1 MKKTKL
7 IMTLIGTG
15 ILLIIGMYW
24 LFTSV
29 MDIALWGLW
38 FGTFTALIV
47 QYSTANVIQ
56 SNTIS
61 KNYKEGLVD
70 K

>member
-1 MKKTKL
+1 MKQTKL
-7 IMTLIGTG
+7 IMAFVGAG

-24 LFTSV
+24 LFTNV
-29 MDIALWGLW
+29 TDIALWGLW

-47 QYSTANVIQ
+47 QYSTSNVIQ
-56 SNTIS
+56 SNSIS